1 MSDIKNQ
8 NAKTSETDE
17 PMGAEPI
24 GEMRQAE
31 RRRNGQRREG
41 VRGLW
46 EERRLFDRRGR
57 EYSMFGKRFDGSD
70 DEETDVSKVPDVADE
85 LLISPAEI
93 EIFRQQDEQAESQKS
108 AISDETQT
116 PRRNL

>member
-8 NAKTSETDE
+8 NAKTSEIDG
-17 PMGAEPI
+17 PIGAEPL

-46 EERRLFDRRGR
+46 EERRLFDRRRR

-116 PRRNL
+116 PRLNL